1 MLAFPILLLLSL
13 LFFRGREE
21 LASQGPGAG
30 AVRAT
35 MNSAGRTVA
44 YSAAT
49 VALALALDRVPARLP
64 AVDGIAGAVVALVAG
79 LASLVIAPV
88 LFALWGA
95 KLAVKP
101 RRAARPAE
109 EGAWYRLAHAVMRRP
124 LRVALVTGAL
134 MVLLSVPALRAVWT
148 PSTPR

>member
-1 MLAFPILLLLSL
+1 MFPLAFLQS
-13 LFFRGREE
+13 
-21 LASQGPGAG
+21 
-30 AVRAT
+30 
-35 MNSAGRTVA
+35 M
-44 YSAAT
+44 
-49 VALALALDRVPARLP
+49 
-64 AVDGIAGAVVALVAG
+64 GIAGAVVALVAG